1 MQTSPAVGIDFGT
14 TNSSVARCVGDQVE
28 LLRFP
33 FLGGT
38 TESYRSLLYME
49 RVRQQGKNRLASW
62 TGPAGI
68 EHYLAREGSGRLI
81 QSLKSFLSSRMLQT
95 TEVFGVRVSIEEL
108 IARILR
114 DLREKA
120 EAQFGASITS
130 VIAGRPVRFVGAETE
145 EDNLYAEARLRQAY
159 QLAGFTE
166 IEFAMEPVAAAH
178 YYESTLKHDE
188 LILIGDF
195 GGGTSD
201 FSLLRVGPS
210 IRRKGRK
217 PSDLLGNAGVGI
229 AGDAFDAK
237 IVRHL
242 VSPELG
248 AGSEIRSVDKLL
260 PVPGWV
266 YNKLERWHHLS
277 FLKGKDTLNMLANV
291 KAQALQPKK
300 IEALIHLVNE
310 DLGYYLHQSVQKTK
324 CALSSATAAPF
335 HLSDGAIEIDA
346 VAKRSSFEKWIAE
359 EVTAIA
365 NCVDSLLATSGVKPA
380 QVNMVFL
387 TGGSSFVP
395 VVRRVFEQRFGERIQ
410 TGSEFTSVA
419 QGLAL
424 QAAQL

>member
-166 IEFAMEPVAAAH
+166 IEFAMEPVSAA
-178 YYESTLKHDE
+178 Y
-188 LILIGDF
+188 
-195 GGGTSD
+195 
-201 FSLLRVGPS
+201 
-210 IRRKGRK
+210 
-217 PSDLLGNAGVGI
+217 
-229 AGDAFDAK
+229 
-237 IVRHL
+237 
-242 VSPELG
+242 
-248 AGSEIRSVDKLL
+248 
-260 PVPGWV
+260 
-266 YNKLERWHHLS
+266 
-277 FLKGKDTLNMLANV
+277 
-291 KAQALQPKK
+291 
-300 IEALIHLVNE
+300 
-310 DLGYYLHQSVQKTK
+310 
-324 CALSSATAAPF
+324 
-335 HLSDGAIEIDA
+335 
-346 VAKRSSFEKWIAE
+346 
-359 EVTAIA
+359 
-365 NCVDSLLATSGVKPA
+365 
-380 QVNMVFL
+380 
-387 TGGSSFVP
+387 
-395 VVRRVFEQRFGERIQ
+395 
-410 TGSEFTSVA
+410 
-419 QGLAL
+419 
-424 QAAQL
+424 